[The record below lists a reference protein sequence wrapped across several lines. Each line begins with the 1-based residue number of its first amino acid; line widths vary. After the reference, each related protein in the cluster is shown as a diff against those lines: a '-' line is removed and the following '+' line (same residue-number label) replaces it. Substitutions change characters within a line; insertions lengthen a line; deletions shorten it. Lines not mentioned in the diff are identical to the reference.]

1 MEHAYVFWRAVAIGS
16 ITAFLLTLV
25 MCLTAHGAEAQTLPN
40 ALTPKAGEICRP
52 AHCFIPKPKAPT
64 PPKRGPV
71 LCYRFEVLVIVLQA
85 PTLVWDID
93 APTAPE
99 FDVTGEEPTLPAS
112 TPSAPAPTS
121 FDMPPLTPTSSI
133 WIPDGPR
140 GYPTARTPV
149 PMPAPEID
157 PNSAGSAITLLAGL
171 LAIIT
176 RRK

>member
-16 ITAFLLTLV
+16 ITAFLLTLA
-25 MCLTAHGAEAQTLPN
+25 MCLTAHGAESLPN
-40 ALTPKAGEICRP
+40 ALTPRAGEICRP
-52 AHCFIPKPKAPT
+52 AHCFIPKPKAQAPVA
-64 PPKRGPV
+64 PKRGPV

-93 APTAPE
+93 APRAPE
-99 FDVTGEEPTLPAS
+99 FDVPGEEPTLLVD
-112 TPSAPAPTS
+112 TPSAPVPTS
-121 FDMPPLTPTSSI
+121 FDMPPVTPTTSI
-133 WIPDGPR
+133 WIPDSPR